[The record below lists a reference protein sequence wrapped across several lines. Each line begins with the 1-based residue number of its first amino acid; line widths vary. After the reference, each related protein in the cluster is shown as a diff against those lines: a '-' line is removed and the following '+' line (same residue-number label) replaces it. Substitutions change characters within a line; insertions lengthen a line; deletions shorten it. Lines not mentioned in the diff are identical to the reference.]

1 MEIKLLKEDDEL
13 LRQVAKPYD
22 FNVDGD
28 PTELIKQ
35 MTKIMFENNGI
46 GLAAPQVGVLK
57 RLFIM
62 GNSDKLFVCINP
74 TLVSGGDSVRDL
86 EGCLSFPDLWLHVN
100 RYKKIHANYQDI
112 QGSVV
117 ETTLEGLVA
126 RIYQHELD
134 HLDGVCFD
142 TRVGP
147 VSLDFA
153 KNKRRKKLGKT
164 FN

>member
-1 MEIKLLKEDDEL
+1 MEINLLKENDEL
-13 LRQVAKPYD
+13 LRQVAEPWD

-28 PTELIKQ
+28 PAELVRA

-62 GNSDKLFVCINP
+62 GNTDKLIVCINP
-74 TLVSGGDSVRDL
+74 TLISGGETYRDM
-86 EGCLSFPDLWLHVN
+86 EGCLSFPNLWLHVN
-100 RYKKIHANYQDI
+100 RYKQIQAHYQDI
-112 QGSVV
+112 TGKVV
-117 ETTLEGLVA
+117 ETVFEGLIGRV
-126 RIYQHELD
+126 YQHELD

-153 KNKRRKKLGKT
+153 KQKRRKKSR
-164 FN
+164 